1 MKKMFKMLFLFL
13 IFTGCSSAQTKMPT
27 NVEKSI
33 YSDKFTISIG
43 EEFFNSFLS
52 QIGEIKGEQKIEIP
66 KFLKLIKV
74 EENIKWC
81 LKNMTIDIEKE
92 GAILS
97 GTAIVEAEGEVI
109 ESTFKS
115 KVKLEY
121 DNVSEKIKFTP
132 DELRLKKL
140 ANIDITNFYSP
151 SFELKVSN
159 PFNKEIKFKMADGT
173 DKTINIQTNAIIK
186 TEKDRVEIT
195 MKYIN

>member
-1 MKKMFKMLFLFL
+1 MQK
-13 IFTGCSSAQTKMPT
+13 
-27 NVEKSI
+27 V
-33 YSDKFTISIG
+33 
-43 EEFFNSFLS
+43 
-52 QIGEIKGEQKIEIP
+52 IKI
-66 KFLKLIKV
+66 LVAWKLI
-74 EENIKWC
+74 
-81 LKNMTIDIEKE
+81 LKNITIDIEKE

-97 GTAIVEAEGEVI
+97 GTAVVEVEGEVI

-121 DNVSEKIKFTP
+121 DNVAEKIRFTP
-132 DELRLKKL
+132 EEVRLKKL

-151 SFELKVSN
+151 TFELKISN

-173 DKTINIQTNAIIK
+173 YKTINIQTNAIIK

>member
-1 MKKMFKMLFLFL
+1 MKKMLKILILFL
-13 IFTGCSSAQTKMPT
+13 IFTGCSSAQTKT
-27 NVEKSI
+27 VINSEKNI
-33 YSDKFTISIG
+33 YSDKFTISVG

-66 KFLKLIKV
+66 KFLKIIKV

-81 LKNMTIDIEKE
+81 LKNITIDIEKE
-92 GAILS
+92 GAILF
-97 GTAIVEAEGEVI
+97 GTALVEVEGEVI

-121 DNVSEKIKFTP
+121 DNIAEKIRFTP
-132 DELRLKKL
+132 EEVRLKKL
-140 ANIDITNFYSP
+140 ANIDITNFYAP
-151 SFELKVSN
+151 TFELKISN

-173 DKTINIQTNAIIK
+173 YKTINIQTNAIIK